1 MIASP
6 ELLHPGTDMRLIT
19 TTCSNTEIVH
29 ALGCGHMIIATDD
42 YSDYPPEL
50 LTDLPRVGPDLSID
64 TEKVQQL
71 APDLVLAS
79 DTVPGHDKVIESLQ
93 AAGLNV
99 FAPRTIGLDDVY
111 RDIADIAELLEVR
124 ARGEALI
131 EQMQATMP
139 DHSDPQSGPS
149 IMVQWW
155 PKPIIAA
162 ARDSWVHDLIHMA
175 GATDAMG
182 NVAER
187 STPVADDD
195 QQLAMADAWVISWC
209 GVKPEKYRPQVLY
222 ERPTL
227 QHCRAVKNKQ
237 IFCISEAHL
246 GRPSPR
252 LLDGYSALRDIV
264 NQLS

>member
-1 MIASP
+1 
-6 ELLHPGTDMRLIT
+6 MRLIT

-50 LTDLPRVGPDLSID
+50 VADLPRVGPDLSID
-64 TEKVQQL
+64 AKRVSSL
-71 APDLVLAS
+71 NPDLVLAS

-93 AAGLNV
+93 AEGLNV

-111 RDIADIAELLEVR
+111 RDIADIAELLGVR
-124 ARGEALI
+124 ARGDALI
-131 EQMQATMP
+131 EQMRNTMI
-139 DHSDPQSGPS
+139 DRGTRHGAPS

-162 ARDSWVHDLIHMA
+162 ARDSWIHDLINLA
-175 GATDAMG
+175 GGRDAMAD
-182 NVAER
+182 VEAR
-187 STPVADDD
+187 SQPLADDD
-195 QQLAMADAWVISWC
+195 PLLTQADTWVISWC

-222 ERPTL
+222 DRDTL
-227 QHCRAVKNKQ
+227 QSCRAIQDRQLYCVA
-237 IFCISEAHL
+237 EAYL

-252 LLDGYSALRDIV
+252 LIDGYRELCAIV
-264 NQLS
+264 DQFSER